1 MALPT
6 IALPRWKLA
15 AVIGVLSLGLAMLAS
30 VAGLGSTLAPVA
42 IITGWFVLVPLVA
55 LLGSDL
61 PLIESPEQDGDERT
75 EADETTVNST
85 SPVEHLR
92 ERYAR
97 GELSDEEFERR
108 LDRLLET
115 EGLSAADHADAAD
128 PAADA
133 DDAFE
138 LERE

>member
-15 AVIGVLSLGLAMLAS
+15 AVIGVLSLGVTMLAS
-30 VAGLGSTLAPVA
+30 VAGFGSSLAPA
-42 IITGWFVLVPLVA
+42 ALITGWFILIPLVA

-61 PLIESPEQDGDERT
+61 PLVESPGDDGEP
-75 EADETTVNST
+75 TVEDVPTVDSK
-85 SPVEHLR
+85 SPVEQLR

-115 EGLSAADHADAAD
+115 EGLSVADHANEAADAAD
-128 PAADA
+128 G
-133 DDAFE
+133 DAFE